1 MSWRGAVGVALWL
14 VLQTGWSAE
23 QSAVPAVPD
32 RSLGVQG
39 ARIAVHGAAC
49 SGLPACIGCHGA
61 QGEGMAASGVPR
73 LAGQAPAY
81 LVRQVENFAQDTRS
95 HPVMSPIAKTMTM
108 EQNIAVA
115 FYYATLDR
123 GAAPPSGTSPE
134 GNADRGQ
141 RLVNAG
147 DSGARIPAC
156 VNCHGPGGK
165 GDLPV
170 YPYLAGQH
178 ASYLVNALVQWKS
191 GQRSND
197 PSGQMPAIASR
208 LSAAD
213 IAAVAAYY
221 ASQPPVRHSAVYPSS
236 PLPRK
241 SVSSRDASSSSCTPP

>member
-1 MSWRGAVGVALWL
+1 VGVVLWL

-23 QSAVPAVPD
+23 QSAVPD

-61 QGEGMAASGVPR
+61 QGEGLAASGVPR

-81 LVRQVENFAQDTRS
+81 LVRQVENFAQDMRS

-123 GAAPPSGTSPE
+123 GAASPSGTSPE

-165 GDLPV
+165 GELPV

-178 ASYLVNALVQWKS
+178 ASYLVNALGQWKS

-197 PSGQMPAIASR
+197 PSGQMQAIASR

-221 ASQPPVRHSAVYPSS
+221 ASQPPVRHSAVYPFSL
-236 PLPRK
+236 PPRK
-241 SVSSRDASSSSCTPP
+241 SAPSRDASALAQPPSCTPP